1 MRVFFSKNKIIIII
15 MGTTLASG
23 HPSYAAFTNPA
34 HGGTISTSIPRVN
47 FTFITGIVGVLL

>member
-1 MRVFFSKNKIIIII
+1 